1 MIAILSPSH
10 NPYFNIALEY
20 YLLHTFKD
28 DILLLYRND
37 NSVVIGK
44 HQNAFS
50 EANQHFLHTSKI
62 PLVRR
67 ISGGG
72 AVFHDLGNVN
82 VTLICKEKLNF
93 KNLLLPIQTVLHKLD
108 IETEINKKNDLLLM
122 GKKISGTAAHVYKNK
137 TIHHGT
143 LLYNTSQDLLHRCL
157 NGKRAC
163 FVHNGVRSNPS
174 PTINLIDVLNDKMT
188 NEQFFDFIFKQLK
201 LFFAITDN
209 YNLSTDDLLK
219 VNELV
224 ENKFSTWKW
233 NFAYS
238 PSFEYVSN
246 IIEELSAIRSVISVK
261 NGIIEQATLYI
272 DNENYFLDFLMN
284 NEFKQP
290 DLVNKLYVW
299 SKKNCPTILLS
310 SIEKLFNF

>member
-28 DILLLYRND
+28 DVLLVYRND
-37 NSVVIGK
+37 TSVVIGK

-50 EANQHFLHTSKI
+50 EANQHFLHISQI

-82 VTLICKEKLNF
+82 VTLIREEKLNL

-108 IETEINKKNDLLLM
+108 VKTEISDKNDLLVM

-143 LLYNTSQDLLHRCL
+143 LLYNASQDLLHRCL
-157 NGKRAC
+157 NGKHAC
-163 FVHNGVRSNPS
+163 FIHNGVHSNPS
-174 PTINLIDVLNDKMT
+174 PTINLIDCLNDKMT
-188 NEQFFDFIFKQLK
+188 NEQFFDFIFKELK
-201 LFFAITDN
+201 QFFAINDN
-209 YNLSTDDLLK
+209 YNLSSDDLLK

-224 ENKFSTWKW
+224 KNKFSTWKW

-238 PSFEYVSN
+238 PPFEYKSN
-246 IIEELSAIRSVISVK
+246 IIEEQSAIRSVISVK
-261 NGIIEQATLYI
+261 NGIIEKAMLYI
-272 DNENYFLDFLMN
+272 DNENYFLDVLVN
-284 NEFKQP
+284 NDFKQP
-290 DLVNKLYVW
+290 DLIYKLYVW
-299 SKKNCPTILLS
+299 SKKNCPTISLS
-310 SIEKLFNF
+310 SIEKLLNF